1 MIFGEDETQNR
12 APLNLAPEGR
22 NKLAQGNALLL

>member
-1 MIFGEDETQNR
+1 MILGEAETQNR

-22 NKLAQGNALLL
+22 IAQGNALLL